1 MVSLFH
7 KLTLVQTQIY
17 SGLKTD
23 AGKKGPTYIF
33 IQILHIISMG
43 YTLWPKLTK
52 VWFAMEIS
60 VFFEALQHPT
70 YPNLISPSGQV
81 KLIFIYIWRKKC
93 LTKDKVCKILPVFPV
108 IYSERY
114 LWQYIFLRTQEGEER
129 SAGPKALLC
138 VIAQHYGLLC
148 SALYLIRYTA
158 TEHYCSLRY
167 YTLWSF

>member
-1 MVSLFH
+1 
-7 KLTLVQTQIY
+7 
-17 SGLKTD
+17 
-23 AGKKGPTYIF
+23 
-33 IQILHIISMG
+33 MG

-148 SALYLIRYTA
+148 SALYLIP
-158 TEHYCSLRY
+158 
-167 YTLWSF
+167 YTLYCYWTLLLFTLLYVMKLLGERLPMFLICTLDTFALYMYALVETGE